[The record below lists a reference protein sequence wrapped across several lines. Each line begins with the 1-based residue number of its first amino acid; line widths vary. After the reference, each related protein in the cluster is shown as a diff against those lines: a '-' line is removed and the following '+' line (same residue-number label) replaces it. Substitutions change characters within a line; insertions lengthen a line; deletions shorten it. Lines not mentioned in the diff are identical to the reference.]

1 MGQEGDK
8 GESSIS
14 KKLLPCSGLEG
25 QREDGVTRAQ
35 KPSRLLGSRATVE
48 TEQER

>member
-14 KKLLPCSGLEG
+14 KRPLPCPGLEG
-25 QREDGVTRAQ
+25 RREDGVTRAQ
-35 KPSRLLGSRATVE
+35 KPSRLLGSRATVK
-48 TEQER
+48 TKQER